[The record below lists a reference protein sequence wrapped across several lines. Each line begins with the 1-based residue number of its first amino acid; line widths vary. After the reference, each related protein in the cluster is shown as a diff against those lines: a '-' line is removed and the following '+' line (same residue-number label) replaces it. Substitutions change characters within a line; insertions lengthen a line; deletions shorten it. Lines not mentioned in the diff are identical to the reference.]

1 MTPVS
6 KKRIG
11 TTLLRFKDNPLQY
24 AERMTDPELGG
35 YRFRIG
41 DYRVIFD
48 IEGNDIVVLRAGH
61 HKEIYKRKEV
71 HPVDAHFLLPKHP
84 AILKNIHH
92 FNPKSFLFFPKYVM
106 RITGSMRGRGQR
118 IYA

>member
-1 MTPVS
+1 MSYRLVYTQRAVKDIDRLDAGV

-11 TTLLRFKDNPLQY
+11 ATLLRFKDNPLQY
-24 AERMTDPELGG
+24 AERLTDPELGG

-61 HKEIYKRKEV
+61 RKEIYKRK
-71 HPVDAHFLLPKHP
+71 
-84 AILKNIHH
+84 
-92 FNPKSFLFFPKYVM
+92 
-106 RITGSMRGRGQR
+106 
-118 IYA
+118 